1 MEEKEINTPS
11 DIIEDN
17 KSLSISSI
25 FLNCNCSNLFI
36 EAFSKDQQRL
46 NLIFRKSDYVN
57 SEKEI
62 RIEKLNEYKEVK
74 LVFDFEC
81 LSQELNLEKVQ
92 KLVYDFYDN
101 IKNKNKTKLSLSIE
115 NCVINKFTNIVIP
128 NNKLKLHEL
137 IISDELYN
145 ISPNLNIIF
154 PEIEVNKLTLK
165 KFKINSKLQLANFCK
180 FIINSDCKE
189 LTLEDIFIELLI
201 KKDQNDDEYNHLD
214 CYFEHSNGVI
224 TLNNQYTYIQSL
236 TLRDCPLFALSS
248 NMFTLNE
255 DLEPKFIDIDET
267 SLINPSIITKFK
279 IKGKQFDICFDLDSY
294 KLKKEEEHEQEEEKE
309 KENKIANEEED
320 YLDHLTYIFNI
331 IIGFSEERK
340 NINNIMDDDENEED
354 EEDEDKIGNID
365 RKYFNKL
372 TFKNFDTTKYEYIT
386 NDLFTTVQEED
397 WILNKEEKER
407 KKKWEDFEEKL
418 KKFKFEKL
426 PHAKSIIFENCSNFF
441 IKWILHFVKGSE
453 NGNAFGGKNSE
464 VDFELIKFKKCGR
477 DYVDL
482 KDILTMK
489 INNLILFDTPVI
501 IDHFNTEKKP
511 HLDYVKD
518 HLGSIGSLTI
528 KINTLDYYNKEYNL
542 NIFKTME
549 IITEL
554 IQCSQFNK
562 NLTFDMSALS
572 SIMTFLV
579 YKKYYLKKDTYY
591 QSDVEENG
599 EYLMKKEEVESLNK
613 ENDINDNSNEL
624 TCVPKQF
631 FFSLKK
637 YRDYVINNVFKL
649 NSLEGARIT
658 VSNEVIKKQTE
669 NYENLN
675 YLLVKSKKHD
685 KKSKLNNEIK
695 KLDFGQN
702 MINIDKDFKLFFSIN
717 NINTVTLKG
726 VTFTRVSNTSVL
738 KKEEGQTII
747 NLVSFSEEEKKII
760 EENQY
765 SKPIIPNYI
774 IDMKTL
780 NGLLFK
786 NYLFEDIGSLFRYL
800 MLKIEISEDNNVKD
814 ISTESY
820 EKRYLLMDYF
830 RNYYKM
836 FNCFEENIKEL
847 VIIINNIR
855 ELKEFYCILSL
866 YKVIMDKKNWI
877 KEKVIVNNNQKDIE
891 LPNKKIIEREIGA
904 YFLKDINEDEK
915 EVYSEFNYYY
925 SSQGEIKMLENKKFE
940 INGYKYYFECQFNN
954 QI

>member
-1 MEEKEINTPS
+1 MEAKEIITSSGN
-11 DIIEDN
+11 IEN
-17 KSLSISSI
+17 NNSLSISSI

-46 NLIFRKSDYVN
+46 NIVFRKSDYMN
-57 SEKEI
+57 LDNEI
-62 RIEKLNEYKEVK
+62 RIEKLNELKEVK
-74 LVFDFEC
+74 LIFDFEC
-81 LSQELNLEKVQ
+81 LSQELNLEKVK
-92 KLVYDFYDN
+92 KLVYNFYSN

-115 NCVINKFTNIVIP
+115 NCVVNKFTNIVIP
-128 NNKLKLHEL
+128 NYNLKLNEL

-180 FIINSDCKE
+180 FISNSDCKE
-189 LTLEDIFIELLI
+189 LTLEDICIELLI
-201 KKDQNDDEYNHLD
+201 KKDQEDDEYNQLD

-236 TLRDCPLFALSS
+236 KLRDCPLFAFSS

-255 DLEPKFIDIDET
+255 DLEPKYIDIDDT

-294 KLKKEEEHEQEEEKE
+294 KLRKEQEEEEE
-309 KENKIANEEED
+309 KENKNDNEEED

-331 IIGFSEERK
+331 IIGFSDEEK
-340 NINNIMDDDENEED
+340 NKNNKVGEDDNEED

-365 RKYFNKL
+365 REYFNKL
-372 TFKNFDTTKYEYIT
+372 TFKNFDMTKYEYIT
-386 NDLFTTVQEED
+386 NDLFTNIKEED
-397 WILNKEEKER
+397 WILNNEEKER

-426 PHAKSIIFENCSNFF
+426 PQAKSIIFENCSNFF
-441 IKWILHFVKGSE
+441 IKWILHFVKGD
-453 NGNAFGGKNSE
+453 GNANVIVEKNNE
-464 VDFELIKFKKCGR
+464 FDFELLKFKKCGR

-489 INNLILFDTPVI
+489 IKNLILFDTPII
-501 IDHFNTEKKP
+501 IDHFNNEKKP
-511 HLDYVKD
+511 HLDFVKD
-518 HLGSIGSLTI
+518 NLGSIENLTI
-528 KINTLDYYNKEYNL
+528 KMNTLDYYHKEYNL

-549 IITEL
+549 IVTEL
-554 IQCSQFNK
+554 IQCSKFNR
-562 NLTFDMSALS
+562 NLTFDMNALS
-572 SIMTFLV
+572 SLMTFLV
-579 YKKYYLKKDTYY
+579 YKQFYLKKDIYY
-591 QSDVEENG
+591 QSTVEENG
-599 EYLMKKEEVESLNK
+599 EYLMKKEEVENLNK
-613 ENDINDNSNEL
+613 ENNIKVNIDEL

-658 VSNEVIKKQTE
+658 VANEHIKKQTE

-675 YLLVKSKKHD
+675 YLLVKSKKQD
-685 KKSKLNNEIK
+685 KMSSPNNEIK

-702 MINIDKDFKLFFSIN
+702 MVNIDKDFKLFFSIN
-717 NINTVTLKG
+717 NINTVILKG
-726 VTFTRVSNTSVL
+726 VTFTRASNTNVL
-738 KKEEGQTII
+738 KKEEGQTIV
-747 NLVSFSEEEKKII
+747 NLMSFSEEEKKIL
-760 EENQY
+760 EENKY
-765 SKPIIPNYI
+765 PKPIIPNYI

-800 MLKIEISEDNNVKD
+800 MLKIEVSEDNNAKN
-814 ISTESY
+814 ISNESC
-820 EKRYLLMDYF
+820 EKKYLLMDYF
-830 RNYYKM
+830 NNYSNM
-836 FNCFEENIKEL
+836 FNCFEKNIKEL
-847 VIIINNIR
+847 IIIINNIK
-855 ELKEFYCILSL
+855 ELKEFYCILSI
-866 YKVIMDKKNWI
+866 YKVILDKKNWI
-877 KEKVIVNNNQKDIE
+877 KEKVIVNKNPTEIE
-891 LPNKKIIEREIGA
+891 LPKKKIIENEIGS
-904 YFLKDINEDEK
+904 YFLKDINEEEK

-925 SSQGEIKMLENKKFE
+925 SSEGEIKMLENKKFE
-940 INGYKYYFECQFNN
+940 INGYKYYFECQFNY

>member
-17 KSLSISSI
+17 NSLSLSSI

-36 EAFSKDQQRL
+36 EIYSKDQQRL
-46 NLIFRKSDYVN
+46 NLVFRKSDYVN

-62 RIEKLNEYKEVK
+62 RIDKLNELKEVK
-74 LVFDFEC
+74 LLFDFEC
-81 LSQELNLEKVQ
+81 LSQELNLEKLK

-115 NCVINKFTNIVIP
+115 NCVISKFTNIVIP

-145 ISPNLNIIF
+145 ISPNLIIIF

-165 KFKINSKLQLANFCK
+165 QFKINSKLQLSNFCK
-180 FIINSDCKE
+180 FISNSDCKE

-201 KKDQNDDEYNHLD
+201 KKDQNDNEYNHLD
-214 CYFEHSNGVI
+214 SYFEHSNGVI

-236 TLRDCPLFALSS
+236 TLRDCPLFAFSS

-255 DLEPKFIDIDET
+255 DLEPKYIDIDET

-294 KLKKEEEHEQEEEKE
+294 KLKKEQEQEEEE
-309 KENKIANEEED
+309 KENKSEEEEEED

-331 IIGFSEERK
+331 IIGFQDENK
-340 NINNIMDDDENEED
+340 IKNNIIDDDENEED
-354 EEDEDKIGNID
+354 EEDEDKIGSID
-365 RKYFNKL
+365 RQYFNKL
-372 TFKNFDTTKYEYIT
+372 TFKNFDMTKYEYIT
-386 NDLFTTVQEED
+386 NDLFTNIQEED
-397 WILNKEEKER
+397 WILNDEEKER

-426 PHAKSIIFENCSNFF
+426 PNAKSIIFENCSNFF
-441 IKWILHFVKGSE
+441 IKWILHFVKGKE
-453 NGNAFGGKNSE
+453 NENNIPGKINE
-464 VDFELIKFKKCGR
+464 ADFELLKFKKCGR

-489 INNLILFDTPVI
+489 IKNLILFDTPVI

-518 HLGSIGSLTI
+518 NLGRIENLTI
-528 KINTLDYYNKEYNL
+528 KLNTLDYYNKEYNL

-549 IITEL
+549 IFTEL
-554 IQCSQFNK
+554 IQCSKFNK
-562 NLTFDMSALS
+562 NLTFDMNALS

-579 YKKYYLKKDTYY
+579 YKKFYLKKDIYY
-591 QSDVEENG
+591 QSSVEENG
-599 EYLMKKEEVESLNK
+599 EYLMKKEELEILNK
-613 ENDINDNSNEL
+613 ENDINSNKEEL

-637 YRDYVINNVFKL
+637 YRDYVINNVFKF

-658 VSNEVIKKQTE
+658 VANEVIKKQTE

-675 YLLVKSKKHD
+675 YLLKSKKID
-685 KKSKLNNEIK
+685 ENNKPNNEIK

-726 VTFTRVSNTSVL
+726 VTFTRASNTSSVL
-738 KKEEGQTII
+738 RKEEGQTII
-747 NLVSFSEEEKKII
+747 NLMSFNEAEKKNL
-760 EENQY
+760 EENKY

-774 IDMKTL
+774 IDMKTI

-814 ISTESY
+814 ISNESC
-820 EKRYLLMDYF
+820 EKKKLLMEYF
-830 RNYYKM
+830 RNYKDI
-836 FNCFEENIKEL
+836 FNCFEKNIKEL
-847 VIIINNIR
+847 VIIINNVR
-855 ELKEFYCILSL
+855 ELKEFYCILSI
-866 YKVIMDKKNWI
+866 YKVILDKKNWI
-877 KEKVIVNNNQKDIE
+877 KEKVIVSKNLKEIE
-891 LPNKKIIEREIGA
+891 LPNKKLIEREIGS
-904 YFLKDINEDEK
+904 YFLKDINEEEK

-925 SSQGEIKMLENKKFE
+925 SSLGEIKMLENKKFE
-940 INGYKYYFECQFNN
+940 INGYKYYFECQFNL

>member
-17 KSLSISSI
+17 KSLSLSSI
-25 FLNCNCSNLFI
+25 FLNSNCSNLFI
-36 EAFSKDQQRL
+36 EIYSKDQQRL

-57 SEKEI
+57 TEKQI
-62 RIEKLNEYKEVK
+62 RIEKLNELKEVK
-74 LVFDFEC
+74 LLFDFEC
-81 LSQELNLEKVQ
+81 LSQELNLEKVK
-92 KLVYDFYDN
+92 KLVYDFYNN
-101 IKNKNKTKLSLSIE
+101 INYKNKTKLSLSIE
-115 NCVINKFTNIVIP
+115 NCVINTFTNIVIP
-128 NNKLKLHEL
+128 DNKLILHEL

-165 KFKINSKLQLANFCK
+165 KFKINSKLQLTNFCK

-201 KKDQNDDEYNHLD
+201 KKDQDDNEYNHLD
-214 CYFEHSNGVI
+214 CYFEHINGVI

-236 TLRDCPLFALSS
+236 KLRDCPLFAFSS
-248 NMFTLNE
+248 NMFKLNE
-255 DLEPKFIDIDET
+255 DLEPKYIDIDET

-294 KLKKEEEHEQEEEKE
+294 KLKKEQDQEEEKE
-309 KENKIANEEED
+309 NKNENEEED

-331 IIGFSEERK
+331 IIGFSDEKK
-340 NINNIMDDDENEED
+340 NKNNIMDEDENEENED
-354 EEDEDKIGNID
+354 EEDEDKIGSID
-365 RKYFNKL
+365 RQYFNKL

-386 NDLFTTVQEED
+386 NDLFTNIQEED
-397 WILNKEEKER
+397 WILNDEEKER

-426 PHAKSIIFENCSNFF
+426 PQAKSIIFDNCSNFF
-441 IKWILHFVKGSE
+441 IKWILHFVKGNKNE
-453 NGNAFGGKNSE
+453 NVNPGKNNE
-464 VDFELIKFKKCGR
+464 VDFELLKFKKCGR

-482 KDILTMK
+482 KEILTMK
-489 INNLILFDTPVI
+489 IRNLILFDTPVI
-501 IDHFNTEKKP
+501 IDHFNIEKKP

-518 HLGSIGSLTI
+518 NLGRIENLTI

-554 IQCSQFNK
+554 IQCSKFNK
-562 NLTFDMSALS
+562 NLAFDMKALS

-579 YKKYYLKKDTYY
+579 YKNYYSKKDIYY
-591 QSDVEENG
+591 QSTVQENG
-599 EYLMKKEEVESLNK
+599 EYLMKKEEIEKLNK
-613 ENDINDNSNEL
+613 ENEDNDNSKEL

-637 YRDYVINNVFKL
+637 YRDYAINNVFKL
-649 NSLEGARIT
+649 NSVEGARIT
-658 VSNEVIKKQTE
+658 VANEVIKKQTE

-675 YLLVKSKKHD
+675 YLLVKSNKHD
-685 KKSKLNNEIK
+685 KNSNLNNEIK
-695 KLDFGQN
+695 KVDFGQN

-726 VTFTRVSNTSVL
+726 ITFTRASNTSVL

-747 NLVSFSEEEKKII
+747 NLMSFNEEEKKSL
-760 EENQY
+760 EENKY

-774 IDMKTL
+774 IDVKTL

-814 ISTESY
+814 ISTESC
-820 EKRYLLMDYF
+820 EKKYLLMDYF
-830 RNYYKM
+830 RNYQRM
-836 FNCFEENIKEL
+836 FNCFEEYIKEL
-847 VIIINNIR
+847 VFIINNVR
-855 ELKEFYCILSL
+855 ELKEFYCILSI
-866 YKVIMDKKNWI
+866 YKVILDKKNWI
-877 KEKVIVNNNQKDIE
+877 KEKVIVNKNQKDIE
-891 LPNKKIIEREIGA
+891 LPNKKIIEREIGP
-904 YFLKDINEDEK
+904 YFLKDINEEEK

-925 SSQGEIKMLENKKFE
+925 SSLGEIKMLENKKFE
-940 INGYKYYFECQFNN
+940 INGYKYYFECQFNH